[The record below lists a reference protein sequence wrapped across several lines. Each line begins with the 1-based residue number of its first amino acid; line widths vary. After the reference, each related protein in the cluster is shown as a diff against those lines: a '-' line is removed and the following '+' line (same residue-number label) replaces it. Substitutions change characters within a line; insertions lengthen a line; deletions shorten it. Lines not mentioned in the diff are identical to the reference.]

1 MEQYALL
8 IEMLCK
14 GIDLVRGC
22 WYLELPQC
30 LKMTLVFASQSHNWR
45 DHPKNEYLLAIEAGI
60 LIETIGKLDIYKQGR
75 DSIKV

>member
-1 MEQYALL
+1 MQGSEVPV
-8 IEMLCK
+8 
-14 GIDLVRGC
+14 LVRGC

-60 LIETIGKLDIYKQGR
+60 LIETIGKLDIYKQER
-75 DSIKV
+75 YSIKV

>member
-1 MEQYALL
+1 
-8 IEMLCK
+8 
-14 GIDLVRGC
+14 
-22 WYLELPQC
+22 
-30 LKMTLVFASQSHNWR
+30 MTLLFASQSHNWR